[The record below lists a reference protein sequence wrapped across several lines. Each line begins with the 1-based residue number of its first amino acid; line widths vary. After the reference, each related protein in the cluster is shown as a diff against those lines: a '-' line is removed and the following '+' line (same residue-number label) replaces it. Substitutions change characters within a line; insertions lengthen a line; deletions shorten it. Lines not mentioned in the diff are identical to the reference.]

1 MAADPGRSQ
10 RHRRDHPVY
19 LHRFTKR
26 SVGPHHGKRPDR
38 YRVEEYTALPSPGGL
53 PADLCFFTEPESTA
67 AGAYSDAQREKTA
80 FQTHCHRRDIDPSP
94 DPSDD
99 LHRRLL
105 SRRYAVLPHCVPHT
119 DRDDAALLPGV
130 RGKEAPNAG
139 VGGNCSAVRHRGSGT
154 VSLLYAAL
162 LQAGTGLG
170 HYLRCGLRR
179 RNRLPGRGY
188 DHDRLQRAVRTRP
201 LDAVPDVLRG
211 DHRLP
216 CRGAV
221 PKGSVAPQ
229 SDLPLYLR
237 CHRHSRNIGKLKAI
251 TERIN
256 KTLLCF
262 H

>member
-1 MAADPGRSQ
+1 MFQP
-10 RHRRDHPVY
+10 
-19 LHRFTKR
+19 F
-26 SVGPHHGKRPDR
+26 
-38 YRVEEYTALPSPGGL
+38 SP
-53 PADLCFFTEPESTA
+53 AFF
-67 AGAYSDAQREKTA
+67 
-80 FQTHCHRRDIDPSP
+80 
-94 DPSDD
+94 
-99 LHRRLL
+99 RLL
-105 SRRYAVLPHCVPHT
+105 HLEFQPKDLDVLSHRNTHPAGN
-119 DRDDAALLPGV
+119 DAALLPGV